1 MGLNGSQRVPT
12 DSAGFQQV
20 PHRSMFSVP
29 RFFFDK
35 KQKNHSWKAFYISY
49 SKYIINNKSMLFQAF
64 QLQDTITIFN
74 DKNTVEKHLFFLI
87 RAYYFFIINPYL
99 KSVVSHIR
107 VMFSYKRIIYLL
119 HFNLTN
125 LYKYCIYNIA
135 FIIGQELIDKKIR
148 SN

>member
-1 MGLNGSQRVPT
+1 
-12 DSAGFQQV
+12 
-20 PHRSMFSVP
+20 
-29 RFFFDK
+29 
-35 KQKNHSWKAFYISY
+35 
-49 SKYIINNKSMLFQAF
+49 MLFQAF

-135 FIIGQELIDKKIR
+135 FIIGQELINKKIR
-148 SN
+148 SD

>member
-12 DSAGFQQV
+12 DSAGFQRV

-107 VMFSYKRIIYLL
+107 VICFSYKHIICLL

-125 LYKYCIYNIA
+125 LYKYGI
-135 FIIGQELIDKKIR
+135 
-148 SN
+148 

>member
-1 MGLNGSQRVPT
+1 
-12 DSAGFQQV
+12 
-20 PHRSMFSVP
+20 
-29 RFFFDK
+29 
-35 KQKNHSWKAFYISY
+35 
-49 SKYIINNKSMLFQAF
+49 MLFQAF

-135 FIIGQELIDKKIR
+135 FIIGQELINKKIR

>member
-12 DSAGFQQV
+12 DSAGFQRV

-87 RAYYFFIINPYL
+87 KAYFFFFFWINPCL
-99 KSVVSHIR
+99 KISCITYYILHITYYILHITYYILQLCFHTSV
-107 VMFSYKRIIYLL
+107 
-119 HFNLTN
+119 
-125 LYKYCIYNIA
+125 
-135 FIIGQELIDKKIR
+135 
-148 SN
+148 